1 MLTNETI
8 TFGKYKGSTI
18 TQVLRDRNYCMWLLE
33 QDWFQT
39 SYEWLYN
46 RIKDYNPRDYLIKPD
61 TSENPTT
68 DFMEYYT
75 YFNLKSPEELEIQ
88 LSTVDLTCY
97 EYYLQIISEI
107 KDKIFQRLEN
117 DEENPYDIKAPT
129 NWLNRFEKECGIQ
142 RQDFKDFLNAYELPN
157 ITYIIEKI
165 KKEGG
170 IEYKGAC
177 SFKIAKARSREQE
190 LWWEHILKNAYGEQ
204 LGSQYKYGNCIFDFI
219 CIPTKTIFEC
229 KLGLKDFDETQHS
242 KYRIALSEYRIIYL
256 IDRDCV
262 VYMEKKTIY
271 TTSFEKYKLYLY
283 QIPMMSSTSYLDELI
298 KNFDVVIVEDLSTLF
313 GK

>member
-46 RIKDYNPRDYLIKPD
+46 RVKDYNPRNYLIKPD

-75 YFNLKSPEELEIQ
+75 YFNLKSPDELEIQ

-97 EYYLQIISEI
+97 EYYLQIIAEI
-107 KDKIFQRLEN
+107 KDKIFERLEN

-142 RQDFKDFLNAYELPN
+142 RQDFKDFLNA
-157 ITYIIEKI
+157 
-165 KKEGG
+165 
-170 IEYKGAC
+170 
-177 SFKIAKARSREQE
+177 
-190 LWWEHILKNAYGEQ
+190 
-204 LGSQYKYGNCIFDFI
+204 
-219 CIPTKTIFEC
+219 
-229 KLGLKDFDETQHS
+229 
-242 KYRIALSEYRIIYL
+242 
-256 IDRDCV
+256 
-262 VYMEKKTIY
+262 
-271 TTSFEKYKLYLY
+271 
-283 QIPMMSSTSYLDELI
+283 
-298 KNFDVVIVEDLSTLF
+298 
-313 GK
+313 